1 MKPMDT
7 PRSAALSLVK
17 VHRAL
22 ISVSDKRGIVD
33 FARAL
38 VGHGIE
44 VVSTGGTFEVLRAA
58 GLPVTAVSAVTG
70 FPEILDGRVKTLHP
84 NIHAGILSVPDNSD
98 HMRQL
103 RELHIRRFELVVV
116 NLYPFEEATSRA
128 DVSLS
133 EAIEQIDVGG
143 PTMLRAAAKNFAG
156 TAVVSDPDDYDR
168 ILAELAQHDGSLTES
183 TRRDL
188 ALKSFRH
195 TAHYDS
201 VIARYLGS
209 AVHADTMPSVLTL
222 SERRSFPL
230 RYGENPHQAAA
241 LYGSFNSYFEKLH
254 GKELSY
260 NNILDIQASAGLTS
274 EFDAP
279 SAVIVKHNN
288 PCGAASGLTLAE
300 AYRDALATDPK
311 SAFGGVLTLNR
322 RLDLA
327 MARELEGL
335 FLEVV
340 IAPEFDADAL
350 EFLKKKKDR
359 RIIRQR
365 RPVRGI
371 AALEIRTVFGGLLV
385 QERDTRGMSPELLK
399 VVTKRSPSPDEL
411 QSLMFAWHV
420 AKHVRSNAIVY
431 ARASR
436 TLGIGAGQMSRVDSA
451 RIAAMKAADAGLDL
465 RGAAVASDAFF
476 PFADG
481 LLAAVAVGATA
492 AIQPGG
498 SVRDEEVI
506 RAADEHDVAMVFTG
520 VRHFRH

>member
-1 MKPMDT
+1 MDT
-7 PRSAALSLVK
+7 HDTTTGSLVK
-17 VHRAL
+17 IHRAL
-22 ISVSDKRGIVD
+22 VSVSDKRGIVD

-38 VGHGIE
+38 VARGIE
-44 VVSTGGTFEVLRAA
+44 VVSTGGTFEALRAA
-58 GLPVTAVSAVTG
+58 GLPVIAVSAVTG

-84 NIHAGILSVPDNSD
+84 NIHAGILSVPGNP
-98 HMRQL
+98 HHRQQL
-103 RELHIRRFELVVV
+103 QDLHIRRFELVVV
-116 NLYPFEEATSRA
+116 NLYPFEEATSGA
-128 DVSLS
+128 KVSLGD
-133 EAIEQIDVGG
+133 AIEQIDVGG

-156 TAVVSDPDDYDR
+156 TAVVADPDDYER
-168 ILAELAQHDGSLTES
+168 ILAEMAQHDGSLTEG
-183 TRRDL
+183 TRREL
-188 ALKSFRH
+188 ALKTFRH
-195 TAHYDS
+195 TAHYDA
-201 VIARYLGS
+201 VIASYLGKEFS
-209 AVHADTMPSVLTL
+209 ADGMPPVLTV
-222 SERRSFPL
+222 SERKSFPL

-241 LYGSFNSYFEKLH
+241 LYGCFGSFFEKLH

-260 NNILDIQASAGLTS
+260 NNILDIQAAAGLAG

-288 PCGAASGLTLAE
+288 PCGAASGPASIE

-311 SAFGGVLTLNR
+311 SAFGGILSLNR
-322 RLDLA
+322 RVDLA

-340 IAPEFDADAL
+340 VAPEFDDDAM

-365 RPVRGI
+365 RPVRGV

-385 QERDTRGMSPELLK
+385 QERDTQGMTPDLVK

-420 AKHVRSNAIVY
+420 AKHVKSNAIVY

-451 RIAAMKAADAGLDL
+451 RLAAMKAADAGLDL
-465 RGAAVASDAFF
+465 RGSAVASDAFF

-481 LLAAVAVGATA
+481 LLTAIAVGATA